1 MGKKRNHNTNTRRRR
16 QYEARMRGAENAL
29 MREAKLVDPQTVTG
43 MTLLSVWEMEEDS
56 RLRSKKQCEQALLIK
71 NEEKHRRIKHQKDQE
86 EKETVRVQKEE
97 DRKEDEEKHQVY
109 LRARK
114 PNYWDKKKDT
124 VKEEPVG
131 WWNWIFG

>member
-1 MGKKRNHNTNTRRRR
+1 
-16 QYEARMRGAENAL
+16 MRGAENAL